1 MTKAQLF
8 TRLVNCKVQA
18 KKHYDEYVVR
28 KHIFNEPAQAAV
40 QLQKHDDLLAEAE
53 ICKLVLQSDYQ

>member
-18 KKHYDEYVVR
+18 KKHYDEYVLR
-28 KHIFNEPAQAAV
+28 KHIFDEPVQAAV

-53 ICKLVLQSDYQ
+53 ICKLVLKSDY

>member
-18 KKHYDEYVVR
+18 KKHYDEYVLR
-28 KHIFNEPAQAAV
+28 KHIFIEPVQAAV
-40 QLQKHDDLLAEAE
+40 QLQKHDELLAEAE
-53 ICKLVLQSDYQ
+53 ICKLVLQSDY